1 MTVNCLPSPVPVIC
15 IVAPSTG
22 EPSEVSLPDKLT
34 GKVPAAPTFPLFG
47 NAPNDKDVAWPER
60 MLGWLM
66 ISLPVQTVLEFLLQ
80 LRLQSQILRMVSVP
94 YAFSCSPN
102 TGGI

>member
-34 GKVPAAPTFPLFG
+34 GKVP
-47 NAPNDKDVAWPER
+47 
-60 MLGWLM
+60 
-66 ISLPVQTVLEFLLQ
+66 
-80 LRLQSQILRMVSVP
+80 VP
-94 YAFSCSPN
+94 RQCKL
-102 TGGI
+102 TGKVKREI